1 MNGIFEMAGAICHE
15 FNQPLQIIKGN
26 AELLNLDIPEDS
38 FITQPLHDIINAV
51 NRLGNLTRKL
61 QLMTRYK
68 TKDYAVRNQNSESKK
83 LIYTKNLKKIKIKLK
98 LKFSS

>member
-68 TKDYAVRNQNSESKK
+68 TKDYIGDTKIIDIESATSEKS
-83 LIYTKNLKKIKIKLK
+83 II
-98 LKFSS
+98 